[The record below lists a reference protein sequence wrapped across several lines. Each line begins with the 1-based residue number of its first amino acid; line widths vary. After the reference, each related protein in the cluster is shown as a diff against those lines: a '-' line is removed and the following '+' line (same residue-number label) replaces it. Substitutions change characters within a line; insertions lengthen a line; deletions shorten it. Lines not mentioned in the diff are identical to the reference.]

1 MANEIYKSG
10 VVFSVVTDSINGKK
24 AFPDDKAKDFYIK
37 LLGHLVQARQ
47 GIKLLAYSVVD
58 NGAYFMVF
66 TQEEPYVDKFFIDL
80 NESYNAYYNTQYGD
94 SGFVF
99 RLPNQLTKI
108 KLDDIPSVI
117 AGIHKTPEFQNLTSN
132 YRRYK
137 YSSCAPLFKGKGIAD
152 KIFLLKLLELR
163 RLDGATYTAWHRQ
176 DVGGK
181 ALAPRIGV
189 EKFGK
194 AIETTTLRYRGTSP
208 LADENIIK
216 QIAIDVAERT
226 NCPYAKLERKLG
238 IKNRRDILIEI
249 IASMVFDKGHTFL
262 EAISRL
268 QVEEYG
274 VYTLLLEVIA
284 TVNMTKNFGYDYII
298 NRLKVEDSN
307 YFVLAEVIKS
317 LNRSYGMGFVE
328 IAKKFSLQNN
338 ILQVRSMTGL

>member
-10 VVFSVVTDSINGKK
+10 VVYSVVTDGINGKK
-24 AFPDDKAKDFYIK
+24 PFPDDKAKDFYIK
-37 LLGHLVQARQ
+37 LLERLVQVRQ

-66 TQEEPYVDKFFIDL
+66 AEGEPHIDKFFVEL
-80 NESYNAYYNTQYGD
+80 NESYNAYYNSQYGD
-94 SGFVF
+94 TGYIF
-99 RLPNQLTKI
+99 RLPNKLTKI
-108 KLDDIPSVI
+108 KLDDIPSVV
-117 AGIHKTPEFQNLTSN
+117 AGIHKTPEFQSLTSN

-137 YSSCAPLFKGKGIAD
+137 YSSCASLFKGKGVAD
-152 KIFLLKLLELR
+152 KTFLLKLLEMR

-181 ALAPRIGV
+181 ALKQRSGV

-194 AIETTTLRYRGTSP
+194 AIESTTLRYRGTSP
-208 LADENIIK
+208 FADENIIK

-226 NCPYAKLERKLG
+226 NCPYSKLERKLG

-249 IASMVFDKGHTFL
+249 LASMVFDKGHTFL
-262 EAISRL
+262 EAVSRL

-274 VYTLLLEVIA
+274 VYTLLLEVIV

-298 NRLKVEDSN
+298 NKLKIEDSN
-307 YFVLAEVIKS
+307 YFVLSEVIKS